1 MLYIAQHITNV
12 KSCSRRKQANQRTQA
27 LFLLWNLPSM
37 LGTPASTLLPAERKV
52 KTAATKS
59 ACQLGNQLKQTL
71 NGSDEKLLGELG
83 CQLKS

>member
-1 MLYIAQHITNV
+1 MLKVAAGENKQTNEH
-12 KSCSRRKQANQRTQA
+12 KLSF
-27 LFLLWNLPSM
+27 FLLWNLPSM